1 MENELKQLF
10 NGTDYPGKNLK
21 IFTYPAPV
29 LKIIGQPVKD
39 FNDEL
44 KNFVIDMV
52 HTMYSAP
59 GIGLAAPQVG
69 KSLRLF
75 VSDTEFEREEIGE
88 DENGEAIFKNIN
100 LSPKVYINP
109 KITKKSGEI
118 LYEEG
123 CLSVPGI
130 YEEVKRFE
138 KITMEFQDLTGGK
151 LTIEAEGLEAVCLQ
165 HELDHLNG
173 VVFIEK
179 LSPMKKMLIT
189 KKFLKKK

>member
-75 VSDTEFEREEIGE
+75 VSDTEFERKEIGE

-138 KITMEFQDLTGGK
+138 KITMEFQDLTGEK
-151 LTIEAEGLEAVCLQ
+151 FTIEAEGLEAVCLQ